1 MLYLKILDEKDC
13 YGYEITH
20 TLKERTHGK
29 INVKEGTMY
38 PILYKFEEIG
48 YITSKKKLVGK
59 KMTRVYYHLEPS
71 GKEYLDKI
79 YSEYKDMVN
88 VISDLMEGEY
98 E

>member
-1 MLYLKILDEKDC
+1 
-13 YGYEITH
+13 
-20 TLKERTHGK
+20 
-29 INVKEGTMY
+29 
-38 PILYKFEEIG
+38 
-48 YITSKKKLVGK
+48 
-59 KMTRVYYHLEPS
+59 MTRVYYHLEPS